1 MPYRANPFLERMS
14 ERTTSDQTFVNL
26 FSPKILERLE
36 QDAFVGAVHIF
47 RSPPGGGKTTLLR
60 AFTPTALHAFWNAGR
75 SNETNEAYR
84 SLVAREIL
92 HDKEGPQL
100 LGVLLSCASGYADLP
115 TSATGAQDGI
125 FRALLDCRI
134 VLRSLR
140 SILLFASYTT
150 RIQLSDITLEYDEGA
165 RDLKLIPCLSSAT
178 ELELWAE
185 QYERSLYAQLDS
197 VTGSGQSNMPSHL
210 RYEGIL
216 WLQSVKFLSGGREIG
231 KKRLLMIDDLHKLRR
246 KQRELLVLE
255 LTDLRPRVPIWLAE
269 RTIALGDRLLAQGA
283 REGREL
289 REYSLDEIWSE
300 VKGRH
305 QFFTFAQNI
314 LDRRLDVQDLLP
326 EGTSFSQYLR
336 TQLQPSELQHNLE
349 HAHTM
354 FQKEIASRQSNPR
367 YTDWIV
373 RAQNCLSKG
382 DFESIR
388 EVFVTR
394 VLLVRDENKRQ
405 MTLEFGPLPTSEL
418 DQRDSSQLQ
427 AAAEIFMNEEL
438 GVPYYFG
445 MERLCV
451 LATFNVEELLSLA
464 AALYDALLAKQM
476 LRKQAPLLSPAEQ
489 DKLIREVAR
498 RRRDFIPKNHTEGAR
513 AQRLLDA
520 IGAFCHERTFLPNA
534 PYAPGVTGIRLSTA
548 EIAALAPTQ
557 ESRFRQSMQVLRRVL
572 AECVAENLLIVRE
585 SSQSTARESGT
596 IFYLNRMLCAHY
608 GLPLQMGGWQD
619 VDASQLTDWMER
631 GAPPRRQTLLQIG

>member
-36 QDAFVGAVHIF
+36 QDAFDGAVHIF

-75 SNETNEAYR
+75 SNDTNEAYR
-84 SLVAREIL
+84 ALIAREIL

-115 TSATGAQDGI
+115 LGATEAQDGL

-140 SILLFASYTT
+140 SLLLFASHTT
-150 RIQLSDITLEYDEGA
+150 RIQLSDITLEYDDGA
-165 RDLKLIPCLSSAT
+165 RDLKLIPRLSSASD
-178 ELELWAE
+178 LELWAE
-185 QYERSLYAQLDS
+185 QRERSLYAQLDS
-197 VTGSGQSNMPSHL
+197 VTRTSQNDMPSHL

-216 WLQSVKFLSGGREIG
+216 WMQSVRFLSGTREIG
-231 KKRLLMIDDLHKLRR
+231 KKRLLMIDDLHKLRK
-246 KQRELLVLE
+246 KQRGLLVQE
-255 LTDLRPRVPIWLAE
+255 VTDLRPRIPVWLAE

-283 REGREL
+283 REGREV

-336 TQLQPSELQHNLE
+336 TQLQPDEFQHNLE
-349 HAHTM
+349 KAHTM
-354 FQKEIASRQSNPR
+354 FQKEIVSRQSNPR
-367 YTDWIV
+367 YAEWIA
-373 RAQNCLSKG
+373 RAKACLTIG
-382 DFESIR
+382 DLESIR
-388 EVFVTR
+388 EVYVTR
-394 VLLVRDENKRQ
+394 ILLVRDENKRQ
-405 MTLEFGPLPTSEL
+405 MTLEFAPLPTSEL
-418 DQRDSSQLQ
+418 EQRDSSQVQ

-438 GVPYYFG
+438 GIPYYFG
-445 MERLCV
+445 MERLCA

-476 LRKQAPLLSPAEQ
+476 LRKQALLLSPGEQ
-489 DKLIREVAR
+489 EKLIREVAR

-513 AQRLLDA
+513 AQHLLDA
-520 IGAFCHERTFLPNA
+520 IGEFCRERTFLPNA
-534 PYAPGVTGIRLSTA
+534 PYAPGVTGIRLSTS
-548 EIAALAPTQ
+548 EITALALDQQSPL
-557 ESRFRQSMQVLRRVL
+557 RLSMQVLRRVL

-596 IFYLNRMLCAHY
+596 IFYLNRMLCANY

-619 VDASQLTDWMER
+619 VDVARLAEWMER
-631 GAPPRRQTLLQIG
+631 GAPPRRQPNLQIG